1 MKAFNRL
8 VGTAV
13 IAIACAAPALAATPV
28 PDYPADY
35 ADTVAAAGREGRVV
49 VYSVLS
55 TKAAQPLIKDFQAL
69 YPGIAVDYDGD
80 MGSNE
85 LVERFTGEVAASRPS
100 ADVVWSSAM
109 DLQMKLV
116 EDGHALSYRSP
127 EASHLPAWAAYRD
140 RAWGTTF
147 EPVVFV
153 YNKDRVSGA
162 DVPRDHAAFARLLHD
177 KAAELRGRVATFD
190 IEKSGVGYMFA
201 AQDSRHFGGVAAL
214 LQGLGESGVRASPGT
229 GDMLTRVASGE
240 YLLGYNIMGSYAMTR
255 SRGDLPSL
263 GVVLPQDYML
273 VLSRVMFISRD
284 APHPNAAKLW
294 ADYLLSRRGQ
304 KIIGDALQLYAIRD
318 DAGAELT
325 AAQLSK
331 HIGNAVRPIP
341 IDASLTT
348 TLEPARQRAFIAA
361 WNASI
366 AKGAAK

>member
-1 MKAFNRL
+1 MRSFTRFA
-8 VGTAV
+8 GAAV
-13 IAIACAAPALAATPV
+13 IAIASAAPALAAA
-28 PDYPADY
+28 PDPGYPANY
-35 ADTVAAAGREGRVV
+35 TDTVAAARREGRVV

-55 TKAAQPLIKDFQAL
+55 TNAAQPLIKSFQAL

-85 LVERFTGEVAASRPS
+85 LVERFTGEGAASQSS

-116 EDGHALSYRSP
+116 EDGHALPYRSP
-127 EASHLPAWAAYRD
+127 EASHLPSWAVYRD

-153 YNKDRVSGA
+153 YNKDRVTGA
-162 DVPRDHAAFARLLHD
+162 DIPRDHAAFARLLHEKSAD
-177 KAAELRGRVATFD
+177 LRGKVATFD

-201 AQDSRHFGGVAAL
+201 AQDSRHFSGVAAL
-214 LQGLGESGVRASPGT
+214 LQGLGEAGVHASPGT

-255 SRGDLPSL
+255 SHGDLPSL

-284 APHPNAAKLW
+284 APHPNAARLW
-294 ADYLLSRRGQ
+294 TDFLLSRRGQ
-304 KIIGDALQLYAIRD
+304 KVIGDALQLYAIRD
-318 DAGAELT
+318 DSGAEFT
-325 AAQLSK
+325 AAKLSK
-331 HIGNAVRPIP
+331 HVGNAVRTIP

-348 TLEPARQRAFIAA
+348 TLDPARRRAFIAT

-366 AKGAAK
+366 AEGAAK